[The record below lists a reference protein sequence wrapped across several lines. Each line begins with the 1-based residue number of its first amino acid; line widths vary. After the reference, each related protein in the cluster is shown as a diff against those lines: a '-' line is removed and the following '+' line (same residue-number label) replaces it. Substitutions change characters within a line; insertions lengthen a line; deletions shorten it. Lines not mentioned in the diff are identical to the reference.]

1 MRHKYDHPG
10 PDISTPGI
18 HLTLSAL
25 ALIAL
30 SSIAWAGFDATRKA
44 LTERYAVLQVGA
56 AVMLAQVPAF
66 VLWAIAIDAP
76 IPSRGYFAPGAAS
89 ALLNVA
95 SNFLF
100 LRALQLS
107 PLSATIPFLSFSPL
121 FTVLVAIPLLGELP
135 EPLQLIG
142 MAIIVVG
149 ALLVNAGDDDAL
161 NLRLLFRRLVDE
173 RGSVL
178 ILAVA
183 MLWAISTSV
192 DKLALEHATPPI
204 HAAVQSGAVGVA
216 FTGYLVYRRE
226 LTFRWLGPATPTLLL
241 ALLSSVVALGAQL
254 YALQLTYVSIVEAMK
269 RAFGMTLSVVNGRV
283 FFAEKVTRR
292 RIIAVVFMSVGVA
305 LVLLP

>member
-1 MRHKYDHPG
+1 M
-10 PDISTPGI
+10 TF
-18 HLTLSAL
+18 SAL

-66 VLWAIAIDAP
+66 ILWAIAIDAP
-76 IPSRGYFAPGAAS
+76 LPSSGYLLPGAAS

-135 EPLQLIG
+135 QTLQLIG

-161 NLRLLFRRLVDE
+161 NLRLLFRRLLDE
-173 RGSVL
+173 KGSVL
-178 ILAVA
+178 MLAVA

-216 FTGYLVYRRE
+216 FIGYLIYRRE
-226 LTFRWLGPATPTLLL
+226 LAFRWLKPAAPTLLL

-254 YALQLTYVSIVEAMK
+254 YALQLTFVSIVEAIK

-292 RIIAVVFMSVGVA
+292 RVIAVVLMSAGVA